1 MTTKSVTTGDAPRST
16 GGFRISLKLIS
27 AILVVI
33 ALGITGYMTWAK
45 IANVPLECTNEG
57 FINCAVVENSA
68 WAYIVGVPT
77 ATWGMLAHLMIGSVL
92 LLEGR
97 QEFFTRYG
105 VFLIFGI
112 ALFAVMYHSYLI
124 YISVAVL
131 RALCPWCLAAATTML
146 LQLITTSLR
155 LRNAL
160 ASANA

>member
-1 MTTKSVTTGDAPRST
+1 MTTQFVTTGDAPRST

-27 AILVVI
+27 VILVLI
-33 ALGITGYMTWAK
+33 AIGITGYMTWAK
-45 IANVPLECTNEG
+45 IANVPLECNNEG

-68 WAYIVGVPT
+68 WAYIGVIPT
-77 ATWGMLAHLMIGSVL
+77 ATWGLFAHLMIGSVL

-97 QEFFTRYG
+97 QNFFTRYG
-105 VFLIFGI
+105 VFMAFGI

-131 RALCPWCLAAATTML
+131 KALCPWCLAAATTML

-155 LRNAL
+155 MRNAL
-160 ASANA
+160 AAASA